1 MLTDQELWS
10 IRAQCIDHGNG
21 VMMTQFFIHHRNDE
35 KMLKPL
41 QQNTWL
47 QLVIP
52 LGFWTF

>member
-1 MLTDQELWS
+1 M
-10 IRAQCIDHGNG
+10 RAQRIDHGNG
-21 VMMTQFFIHHRNDE
+21 VMMTQFFIDHRNDE
-35 KMLKPL
+35 KMLKTL

>member
-10 IRAQCIDHGNG
+10 MRAQHIDHGNG
-21 VMMTQFFIHHRNDE
+21 VMMTQFFIDHRNDE
-35 KMLKPL
+35 KMLKTL